1 MRTAAFIGMLI
12 CVGLLSCFGTPGAEG
27 MVQLKGNH
35 TTAIVGAPTGE
46 IAPDRMLKMTI
57 TLKLRDAEELNRL
70 MSEQQDPA
78 SPNFQKWL
86 TPQEFSA
93 RFGPDPAQFKAVHD
107 WLVANEF
114 RIVAENIA
122 QRSITF
128 TGRASQAERVF
139 RTRIVTYAGGESY
152 ANATDPYI
160 PAQFAGL
167 IGAISGLDNVMRS
180 IPLSTHSTLRVTH

>member
-1 MRTAAFIGMLI
+1 
-12 CVGLLSCFGTPGAEG
+12 

-35 TTAIVGAPTGE
+35 PTGIVGAPTGE

-57 TLKLRDAEELNRL
+57 TLKLRDAEALNRL

-78 SPNFQKWL
+78 SPNFHKWL

-93 RFGPDPAQFKAVHD
+93 RFGPDSAQFRAVHD

-114 RIVAENIA
+114 KIVAENID

-152 ANATDPYI
+152 ANTTDPYI
-160 PAQFAGL
+160 PAQFVGV

-180 IPLSTHSTLRVTH
+180 MPLSTHSTLRVTH